1 MQASIVLGAEPISIG
16 DVVRVARAAQP
27 VEVAPAARERLVAA
41 RRVVDAFASSSTPIY
56 GLNSALGANTGQP
69 LAPDDRAEYQRRAVR
84 ARAVGVGPAY
94 DRASVRAMLFARA
107 AGLRVGGSGASP
119 AVLDALVAFL
129 NRGVHPVVPRFGSIS
144 VADLPQLSHLAL
156 PLLGEGEAEVD
167 GVVMPGAQALQRAEL
182 APLQLAAKD
191 GLALISSNAATVGRA
206 ALVLDD
212 LRTLLAQWLTVVA
225 LSYEGF
231 RANLGVLDARAI
243 DARPAPGQ
251 AGVAQAL
258 RQQLEGSALW
268 QPGAARRLQ
277 DPVSLRCVAQVHGA
291 ATWMMDEA
299 IAQTQCELNSA
310 ADSPLV
316 LLKDGH
322 DGHNDTDHVGDAD
335 RADIADSAGAAML
348 SNGNFHIPALALAF
362 DALALALT
370 QVTLMAVERAIKF
383 MSPAFTELPLQLT
396 RHGPAHSG
404 FATSQKTLTAL
415 ANEVRQRANPGSVD
429 FLPVSER
436 VEDHAPMALACIEK
450 LAESIER
457 ARYVAAI
464 EAVIAAQAIDLRGT
478 PVASLGRGAAALYL
492 RLRAEVE
499 VLDADRPLGPDFER
513 ACRLLRES
521 SVA

>member
-1 MQASIVLGAEPISIG
+1 MSTALVLGNERITIG
-16 DVVRVARAAQP
+16 DVARVARDAQP
-27 VEVAPAARERLVAA
+27 VEVAAEVRERLVAA
-41 RRVVDAFASSSTPIY
+41 RRVVDALAQSDTPIY
-56 GLNSALGANTGQP
+56 GLNSALGANTGKA
-69 LAPDDRAEYQRRAVR
+69 LAADDLAEYQKRAVR

-144 VADLPQLSHLAL
+144 VADLPQLSSLAL
-156 PLLGEGEAEVD
+156 PLLGEGEAEVQ
-167 GVVMPGAQALQRAEL
+167 GEVLSGAQALQRAGL

-191 GLALISSNAATVGRA
+191 GLALISANAATVARA
-206 ALVLDD
+206 ALVLDE
-212 LRTLLAQWLTVVA
+212 LRTLFAQWLAVVA

-231 RANLGVLDARAI
+231 RANLSVLDERVISARA
-243 DARPAPGQ
+243 APGQ
-251 AGVAQAL
+251 SEVAQAL
-258 RQQLEGSALW
+258 REQLDGSALW
-268 QPGAARRLQ
+268 QPGAARRVQ

-291 ATWMMDEA
+291 AAWMLGETTL
-299 IAQTQCELNSA
+299 QVECELNSA

-316 LLKDGH
+316 LADDG
-322 DGHNDTDHVGDAD
+322 V
-335 RADIADSAGAAML
+335 ML

-383 MSPAFTELPLQLT
+383 MSPAFTDLPLQLT

-415 ANEVRQRANPGSVD
+415 ANEVRLRANPCSVD

-436 VEDHAPMALACIEK
+436 VEDHAPMALAAVEK
-450 LAESIER
+450 LAEAIER

-464 EAVIAAQAIDLRGT
+464 ESVIAAQAVDLRGT
-478 PVASLGRGAAALYL
+478 PIDTLGRGAAALYR
-492 RLRAEVE
+492 RLRAEVAT
-499 VLDADRPLGPDFER
+499 LDGDRPLGADFER
-513 ACRLLRES
+513 ACWLLREG
-521 SVA
+521 AAT

>member
-1 MQASIVLGAEPISIG
+1 VTTPALVLGAERISIG
-16 DVVRVARAAQP
+16 DLARVARESLP
-27 VEVAPAARERLVAA
+27 VVVAPAVHERLVAA
-41 RRVVDAFASSSTPIY
+41 RRVVDGLARTDTPIY
-56 GLNSALGANTGQP
+56 GLNSALGANTGQA
-69 LAPDDRAEYQRRAVR
+69 LAADDLAEYQRRAVR

-94 DRASVRAMLFARA
+94 DRTSVRAMLCARV
-107 AGLRVGGSGASP
+107 AGLRMGGSGASP

-129 NRGVHPVVPRFGSIS
+129 NRGVCPVVPRFGSIS
-144 VADLPQLSHLAL
+144 VADLPQLSSLAL
-156 PLLGEGEAEVD
+156 PLLGEGQAEIGGEVLDGAEA
-167 GVVMPGAQALQRAEL
+167 LRRAGL

-212 LRTLLAQWLTVVA
+212 LRTMLLRWLGVVA

-231 RANLGVLDARAI
+231 RANLGPLDARVI
-243 DARPAPGQ
+243 EARQAPGQ
-251 AGVAQAL
+251 AEVARAL
-258 RQQLEGSALW
+258 REQLEGSALW

-291 ATWMMDEA
+291 AAWMLGEA
-299 IAQTQCELNSA
+299 IEQVECELNSA

-316 LLKDGH
+316 LTDG
-322 DGHNDTDHVGDAD
+322 
-335 RADIADSAGAAML
+335 SAVL

-383 MSPAFTELPLQLT
+383 MSPAFTDLPLQLT

-415 ANEVRQRANPGSVD
+415 ANEVRLRANPSSVD

-436 VEDHAPMALACIEK
+436 VEDHAPMALAAVEK
-450 LAESIER
+450 LAEAIER
-457 ARYVAAI
+457 ARYIAAI
-464 EAVIAAQAIDLRGT
+464 EAVIAAQAVDLRAT
-478 PVASLGRGAAALYL
+478 PIDALGRGAAALYR
-492 RLRAEVE
+492 RLRAEVA
-499 VLDADRPLGPDFER
+499 VLDGDRPLGPDFER
-513 ACRLLRES
+513 VCALLRS
-521 SVA
+521 GAAA

>member
-27 VEVAPAARERLVAA
+27 VEVAPAVRERLVAA
-41 RRVVDAFASSSTPIY
+41 RRVVDALASSSTPIY

-107 AGLRVGGSGASP
+107 AGLRIGGSGASP

-129 NRGVHPVVPRFGSIS
+129 NRGVHPVIPRFGSIS

-167 GVVMPGAQALQRAEL
+167 GVVMPGAQALQRTGL
-182 APLQLAAKD
+182 APLLLAAKD

-231 RANLGVLDARAI
+231 RANLGVLDARVV

-258 RQQLEGSALW
+258 RERLEGSALW

-291 ATWMMDEA
+291 AAWMMGEA

-316 LLKDGH
+316 LM
-322 DGHNDTDHVGDAD
+322 HNGAD
-335 RADIADSAGAAML
+335 SADSAGAAML

-478 PVASLGRGAAALYL
+478 PVASLGRGASTLYL

-513 ACRLLRES
+513 ACRLLREPD
-521 SVA
+521 VT